1 MATAAPRPQ
10 PEAPPEL
17 RTENSTNPA
26 QSRASHRHPTAE
38 EIAREAYLIYQA
50 NGCQDGRDQD
60 DWYEAEARLCEP
72 PGSRQTASTPQQ
84 AAAQLEDIDTR
95 DRTPG

>member
-1 MATAAPRPQ
+1 MATPAHRPQ

-17 RTENSTNPA
+17 RAESAQNPTQSSST
-26 QSRASHRHPTAE
+26 HRHPTPE

-60 DWYEAEARLCEP
+60 DWYEAETRLCGP
-72 PGSRQTASTPQQ
+72 TASRQTASTPQQ
-84 AAAQLEDIDTR
+84 AAAQLEAVDTR